1 MARNITSKSSDT
13 STPKIEFSSVIQD
26 SSKAID
32 KALGKCSRHRYD
44 LSDGTSI
51 FLERK
56 QDGSRHIVHYGPFGA
71 ENHVEVKPVPPTI
84 HGTLHGHNNDP
95 DVVLLKAQDLLDQ
108 IDGITPTF
116 SL

>member
-1 MARNITSKSSDT
+1 MASNINNGSSDT
-13 STPKIEFSSVIQD
+13 STPLVEMGSVIKNR
-26 SSKAID
+26 SKAID

-44 LSDGTSI
+44 LNDGTSI

-56 QDGSRHIVHYGPFGA
+56 QDGSRHIVQYGPFGA
-71 ENHVEVKPVPPTI
+71 ENHVEVKPAPPTV
-84 HGTLHGHNNDP
+84 HGTLHGHNNAP